1 LIIDSDSKTYRIETF
16 YTGVPLKY
24 DQLMRKDVI
33 ENIMPEVCKFNNEID
48 LKKLVEDQ
56 KEMTSIELIN
66 SKEGWYNIVKDQV
79 FPLIDEIKA
88 KLTGVELDKNA

>member
-1 LIIDSDSKTYRIETF
+1 
-16 YTGVPLKY
+16 
-24 DQLMRKDVI
+24 MRKDVI
-33 ENIMPEVCKFNNEID
+33 EAIMPEVCKFNNEND